1 VRGDLRG
8 ELKHD
13 AMRKVGLKHFT
24 PHDVRRSVRTGL
36 SRIGVRDEIAEA
48 ALGHVVIVL
57 AK

>member
-1 VRGDLRG
+1 LRG